1 MKRGIDYFES
11 DIDYSDR
18 KKQMSN
24 MSRELTCEKFDE
36 RLEESMAPSRL
47 KHCIR
52 GRIHFPDITASYK
65 KECPKKSTIKVLI
78 KRQMKISNS
87 RKPKPLNFTPEY
99 VEFKV
104 STEHKDH
111 LKRTVTQ
118 QNKNFREYFITFL
131 NKVVKSA
138 EFMEPH

>member
-24 MSRELTCEKFDE
+24 MSRELTREKFDE
-36 RLEESMAPSRL
+36 RLEESMGPSRL

-87 RKPKPLNFTPEY
+87 SKPKPLNFTPEY